1 MMKKTKNKITSKA
14 ISKITGIKIFL
25 LLVLVGATLNVAAD
39 VDGVRVWQSPA
50 NTRLVFDLSKPH
62 QHKIFTLDSPYR
74 LVIDLGGNAQFKP
87 NVSKVDLASTLVTS
101 LRTGRQKNK
110 DLRMVFQLRD
120 DVDPKS
126 SILPPNKIY
135 PHHRLVVD
143 LIEKNARS
151 IEPIKTAKTVADKV
165 AHNKRDIIVAIDAGH
180 GGEDPGA
187 VGYRKTK
194 EKTVVLKIA
203 KELARLLEAEAGYK
217 PYLTRTGDYYIP
229 LRERT
234 RKARDANADL
244 FISIHADAF
253 RNSQAHGSSV
263 FVLSERGASS
273 EESRYLAQKE
283 NEADLVGG
291 VSLDDKDDHVAM
303 TLLDLSMTAT
313 RGSSLAAGKSI
324 LERMGKIS
332 RLHKK
337 RVEEAAFMV
346 LKAPDIPALLIETGF
361 ISNPG
366 EAKKLATSRYQNKM
380 AREIFKGLTQYF
392 YKEPPE
398 GSYIAWKKNG
408 GKSSKSIA
416 TINVPA
422 VKEAANNRI
431 AKVKRY
437 TIRRGDTLSHIAQKH
452 RTSVADI
459 RRLNGIKNNSIQVG
473 QRIKLPAS

>member
-1 MMKKTKNKITSKA
+1 MMKTIKVNVLTKI
-14 ISKITGIKIFL
+14 IIKLCL
-25 LLVLVGATLNVAAD
+25 LLTFFGSTFNVVAD
-39 VDGVRVWQSPA
+39 VDGVRVWQSPS

-62 QHKIFTLDSPYR
+62 QHKIFMLENPYR

-87 NVSKVDLASTLVTS
+87 NVSKVELASTLVTG

-120 DVDPKS
+120 GVNPKS

-143 LIEKNARS
+143 LIEKNSRS
-151 IEPIKTAKTVADKV
+151 IEPTRTVKTVADKV

-187 VGYRKTK
+187 VGYKRTK
-194 EKTVVLKIA
+194 EKKVVLKIA
-203 KELARLLEAEAGYK
+203 KELARLLKSEPGYK

-253 RNSQAHGSSV
+253 KNSKAHGSSV

-324 LERMGKIS
+324 LGRMGKIS

-366 EAKKLATSRYQNKM
+366 EAKKLATSSYQKKM

-408 GKSSKSIA
+408 NKSLKVALKTSAEKRA
-416 TINVPA
+416 GVAKKQLP
-422 VKEAANNRI
+422 KRI
-431 AKVKRY
+431 AKAKRY
-437 TIRRGDTLSHIAQKH
+437 TIKRGDTLSHIAQKYKV
-452 RTSVADI
+452 SVADI

>member
-1 MMKKTKNKITSKA
+1 M
-14 ISKITGIKIFL
+14 IKIIKTVFL
-25 LLVLVGATLNVAAD
+25 LALYSANSNTLAD
-39 VDGVRVWQSPA
+39 VDSVRVWQSPE

-62 QHKIFTLDSPYR
+62 QHKIFTLENPYR
-74 LVIDLGGNAQFKP
+74 LVIDLGGGAKFKP
-87 NVSKVDLASTLVTS
+87 NVSKVDLASTLVTG

-110 DLRMVFQLRD
+110 DLRLVFQLRG
-120 DVDPKS
+120 DVNPKS
-126 SILPPNKIY
+126 SILAPNKIY

-143 LIEKNARS
+143 LFEKNQQT
-151 IEPIKTAKTVADKV
+151 IEPVITVKTVADKV

-187 VGYRKTK
+187 VGYRRTK
-194 EKTVVLKIA
+194 EKVVVLKIA
-203 KELARLLEAEAGYK
+203 KKLAALLEAEPGYK

-229 LRERT
+229 LRDRT

-253 RNSQAHGSSV
+253 KNSNAHGSSV

-273 EESRYLAQKE
+273 EEARYLAAKE

-291 VSLDDKDDHVAM
+291 VSLGGREDHVAM

-313 RGSSLAAGKSI
+313 RGSSLAVGKSI
-324 LERMGKIS
+324 LKRMDNIS

-337 RVEEAAFMV
+337 QVGEAAFMV

-366 EAKKLATSRYQNKM
+366 EAKKLATSSYQNKM
-380 AREIFKGLTQYF
+380 AQEIFGGLTEYF
-392 YKEPPE
+392 NDEPPE
-398 GSYIAWKKNG
+398 GSYVAWKKKG
-408 GKSSKSIA
+408 GSSTTASSSSSNS
-416 TINVPA
+416 TGMT
-422 VKEAANNRI
+422 
-431 AKVKRY
+431 RY
-437 TIRRGDTLSHIAQKH
+437 TIKRGDTLSGIAAKH
-452 RTSVADI
+452 RTTVASI

>member
-1 MMKKTKNKITSKA
+1 MMTKSIIKKI
-14 ISKITGIKIFL
+14 L
-25 LLVLVGATLNVAAD
+25 LLTFISAAFNAIAD

-50 NTRLVFDLSKPH
+50 NTRLVFDLSQPH
-62 QHKIFTLDSPYR
+62 QHKIFTLQNPYR
-74 LVIDLGGNAQFKP
+74 LVIDLGGNAKFKP
-87 NVSKVDLASTLVTS
+87 KVDQVELASTLVTG

-110 DLRMVFQLRD
+110 DLRLVFQLRA
-120 DVDPKS
+120 DVNPKS
-126 SILPPNKIY
+126 SILAPNKIY

-143 LIEKNARS
+143 LVEKNARS
-151 IEPIKTAKTVADKV
+151 IESVQTIKTVADKV
-165 AHNKRDIIVAIDAGH
+165 PHNKRDIIVAIDAGH

-187 VGYRKTK
+187 IGYRRTK
-194 EKTVVLKIA
+194 EKVVVLKIA
-203 KELARLLEAEAGYK
+203 KKLAALLQAEPGYK
-217 PYLTRTGDYYIP
+217 PYLTRTGDYYVP

-273 EESRYLAQKE
+273 EEARYLAAKE

-291 VSLDDKDDHVAM
+291 VSLGGREDHVAM

-313 RGSSLAAGKSI
+313 RGSSLAVGKSI
-324 LERMGKIS
+324 LKRMDKIS

-337 RVEEAAFMV
+337 QVGEAAFIV

-366 EAKKLATSRYQNKM
+366 EAKKLATSSYQNKM
-380 AREIFKGLTQYF
+380 AREIFYGLTGYF
-392 YKEPPE
+392 YREPPE
-398 GSYIAWKKNG
+398 GSYIAWKKQG
-408 GKSSKSIA
+408 GNKAIANSKTSKSS
-416 TINVPA
+416 
-422 VKEAANNRI
+422 
-431 AKVKRY
+431 KRY
-437 TIRRGDTLSHIAQKH
+437 TIKRGDTLSQIAQKYKV
-452 RTSVADI
+452 SVTDI

>member
-1 MMKKTKNKITSKA
+1 MNA
-14 ISKITGIKIFL
+14 IIRKRLAYIIIKLSIV
-25 LLVLVGATLNVAAD
+25 VLVSTTFNAVAD
-39 VDGVRVWQSPA
+39 VDGVRVWQSPTH
-50 NTRLVFDLSKPH
+50 TRLVFDLSNPH
-62 QHKIFTLDSPYR
+62 QHKIFTLDKPYR
-74 LVIDLGGNAQFKP
+74 LVIDLTGNAKFKP
-87 NVSKVDLASTLVTS
+87 DVSKIDLASTLVTG

-110 DLRMVFQLRD
+110 DLRMVFQLRE
-120 DVDPKS
+120 DVNPKS

-143 LIEKNARS
+143 LVEKNTRRKES
-151 IEPIKTAKTVADKV
+151 INTIKTVTDRV
-165 AHNKRDIIVAIDAGH
+165 AHKKRDIIVAIDAGH

-187 VGYRKTK
+187 VGYKRTK

-203 KELARLLEAEAGYK
+203 KELARLLKAERGYK

-253 RNSQAHGSSV
+253 KNSKANGSSV

-324 LERMGKIS
+324 LGRMGKIS

-366 EAKKLATSRYQNKM
+366 EAKKLATSRYQKKM
-380 AREIFKGLTQYF
+380 AREIFNGLTQYF

-398 GSYIAWKKNG
+398 GSYVAWKKNG
-408 GKSSKSIA
+408 GKSTIASTPPISVKTPSKPNSKI
-416 TINVPA
+416 
-422 VKEAANNRI
+422 
-431 AKVKRY
+431 KRY
-437 TIRRGDTLSHIAQKH
+437 TIKRGDTLSEIAVRN
-452 RTSVADI
+452 RTTVANI